1 MSSANFTRRIPP
13 SYLPFLFM
21 IGGES
26 QMNISARPLT
36 NTLMLLLLLLLMADR
51 HTGNMA
57 HEWLG
62 VLLLTAILLHAWLN
76 RTWFSTLRK
85 GKYTL
90 SRSIRLILNGLLFTF
105 MAGTLASAIII
116 SQTVFAFA
124 GFKGELSFRTM
135 HVFCAHWSFLLSAMH
150 LGLYGKRFCNALG
163 SQAPHLYS
171 EKSRCLFF
179 GLGAAV
185 AAYGVHAFQQRELI
199 YSLTMRSSFMPW
211 SENAALFLLDYSTIF
226 FLGVWIVSLLSFLA
240 SRWRKKQFSP
250 FINGSHAFC
259 TDTRKIRNT
268 P

>member
-1 MSSANFTRRIPP
+1 MERISPC
-13 SYLPFLFM
+13 YLPFLFM

-36 NTLMLLLLLLLMADR
+36 DTVMLLLLLLLMADR

-62 VLLLTAILLHAWLN
+62 VLLLTVILLHAWLN
-76 RTWFSTLRK
+76 RTWFSTVRK

-90 SRSIRLILNGLLFTF
+90 SRSIHLILNGLLFIF
-105 MAGTLASAIII
+105 MAGTLASAVVI

-124 GFKGELSFRTM
+124 GFRGELSFRTM

-150 LGLYGKRFCNALG
+150 LGLYGRRFCRTLV
-163 SQAPHLYS
+163 SQAPHLCS
-171 EKSRCLFF
+171 EKNRYLFF
-179 GLGAAV
+179 GLGATV
-185 AAYGVHAFQQRELI
+185 SAYGVHAFQQRELI

-211 SENAALFLLDYSTIF
+211 SENAALFLLDYSAIF
-226 FLGVWIVSLLSFLA
+226 FLGVWIVSLLSSLT
-240 SRWRKKQFSP
+240 SRWRKRQLSP
-250 FINGSHAFC
+250 FTSGSQAFC
-259 TDTRKIRNT
+259 TDTVKIRNT